1 MSLYKKIRTYSTF
14 SKNILL
20 SAFDMLKYPYKLTF
34 AITSK
39 CNLRCK
45 TCSVWRRKPVNELS
59 YEEIDR
65 FFTINNYLNWI
76 DLTGGEIFLRKDL
89 LDITKSIKK
98 NVKNVVMLH
107 YPTNGF
113 LTERIVEV
121 TEKIVSLDFPNLVI
135 SVSVDGNKD
144 IHNEMRNNENSFQR
158 CIETYKEL
166 KKNKHLKVYIGC
178 TLSPFNI
185 DQFGNFFTDL
195 KDYIPDLE
203 YSDIHLNVYHYSESL
218 YSNEPVSFD
227 KDKFVDAVSDFIKRK
242 GFVFANPIVLLEYI
256 YLKNVKNYLL
266 NNQSP
271 FKCKSGKISCFID
284 PLGNVYPCTGYNV
297 IMGNLREN
305 NYDLL
310 KILSNRDALLLCE
323 KIRNGKCPQCWT
335 PCEAYQSILSNLF
348 IRRKI
353 NAVD

>member
-1 MSLYKKIRTYSTF
+1 MSLYERIKSYSAF

-20 SAFDMLKYPYKLTF
+20 SAFDRLKFPYKLTF

-39 CNLRCK
+39 CNLRCL
-45 TCSVWRRKPVNELS
+45 TCSIWKRKPANELS

-65 FFTINNYLNWI
+65 FFKINNFFNWI

-89 LDITKSIKK
+89 LDIAKSIKK

-113 LTERIVEV
+113 MTEKIVEV
-121 TEKIVSLDFPNLVI
+121 TEKITSLDFTNLVV
-135 SVSVDGNKD
+135 SVSVDGNED
-144 IHNEMRNNENSFQR
+144 IHNKTRNNENSFQR

-185 DQFGNFFTDL
+185 DHFGNFFVELKDCISDL
-195 KDYIPDLE
+195 K
-203 YSDIHLNVYHYSESL
+203 YSDIHLNIYHYSESL
-218 YSNEPVSFD
+218 YSNEPIHFD
-227 KDKFVDAVSDFIKRK
+227 KEKIINNINDFIKKK
-242 GFVFANPIVLLEYI
+242 GFVSTNPIVFLEYI
-256 YLKNVKNYLL
+256 YLKNIKNYVL
-266 NNQSP
+266 NNKFP
-271 FKCKSGKISCFID
+271 FKCKSGRISCFID

-305 NYDLL
+305 DYDLL
-310 KILSNRDALLLCE
+310 KILSNKDAVFLYE
-323 KIRNGKCPQCWT
+323 KIKDGKCPQCWT

-348 IRRKI
+348 IRRKT
-353 NAVD
+353 NAVN